1 MKRLKRVRPWI
12 DENGKKY
19 SDDSLKV
26 ISKDWDQKTWD
37 RYLTETVDIPQREL
51 ILKGKGDIE
60 NHSEKSHC
68 QFFKES
74 FPKKK
79 RDGLKSGLDMMMGEL
94 PPKECVILK
103 MLFYEGLTPS
113 KVAKRI
119 GIDASSVRRLRKN
132 GIELLKEKLKS
143 IDVNKKL
150 KTKGTDL

>member
-19 SDDSLKV
+19 SDDILRV
-26 ISKDWDQKTWD
+26 VSKDWDQKTWD
-37 RYLTETVDIPQREL
+37 RYLTETVDVPQREL
-51 ILKGKGDIE
+51 ILKEKGDVE
-60 NHSEKSHC
+60 NHSEESHY

-79 RDGLKSGLDMMMGEL
+79 RDNLKSDLDMMMEEL
-94 PPKECVILK
+94 PQKECVILK

-119 GIDASSVRRLRKN
+119 GIDASSVRRLRKK
-132 GIELLKEKLKS
+132 GIELLKGKLKS
-143 IDVNKKL
+143 IEVNKKQ
-150 KTKGTDL
+150 KGAYL